1 MSDILAGLVLVAGM
15 SRRMG
20 DFKPL
25 LPLRG
30 RTLIENTVASL
41 LENSVD
47 KVVVVTGYRSIDVE
61 RVLTQSFDN
70 RVMLVRNPHYVTTE
84 MIDSI
89 KIGCEQLPV
98 CDAFYLL
105 PGDMPVVKQSTFQQ
119 LQTAWSEHRGIIF
132 PTLDGYRK
140 HPPLITRSFTKEII
154 NFTGAGGLRELW
166 KLHEDLIY
174 DVAVDDEGVW
184 VDLDHTQD
192 YIRCTLTYDAPIST
206 EERMIDVPCQ
216 H

>member
-1 MSDILAGLVLVAGM
+1 
-15 SRRMG
+15 MG

-41 LENSVD
+41 LESSVD

-119 LQTAWSEHRGIIF
+119 LQTAWSEHRGIFFI
-132 PTLDGYRK
+132 PLMDIASIHRSLLARLRKKLSTLPVPVAFVSSG
-140 HPPLITRSFTKEII
+140 SFMRT
-154 NFTGAGGLRELW
+154 
-166 KLHEDLIY
+166 
-174 DVAVDDEGVW
+174 
-184 VDLDHTQD
+184 
-192 YIRCTLTYDAPIST
+192 
-206 EERMIDVPCQ
+206 
-216 H
+216 